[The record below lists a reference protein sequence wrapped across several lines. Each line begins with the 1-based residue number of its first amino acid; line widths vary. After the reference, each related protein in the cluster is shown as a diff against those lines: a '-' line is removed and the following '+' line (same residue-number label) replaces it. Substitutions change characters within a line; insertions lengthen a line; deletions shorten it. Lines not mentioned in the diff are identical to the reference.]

1 MFLKNLKELSI
12 QISDSCK
19 RHNRSPLEISL
30 IGVSKTKPLDDITK
44 AYDAGLRQF
53 GENFVE
59 EFVEKESSFHPD
71 DLAYH
76 FIGRLPRKKVR
87 KVVGKAN
94 LIHTVNSIELANKI
108 NLVAE
113 EKNIIQAVLIQVNQG
128 LESSKS
134 GAHPDDVLSLAK
146 EMRTLSSI
154 QLLGL
159 MSIPPFDQPAK
170 PYFTDLRNLRDE
182 IFKTL
187 DIPLPFLSMGMSAD
201 FDDAISEGA
210 THIRIGTAIFGK
222 RN

>member
-30 IGVSKTKPLDDITK
+30 IGVSKTKPLDDVTK

-128 LESSKS
+128 SESSKS

>member
-1 MFLKNLKELSI
+1 LFLKNLKELSI

-170 PYFTDLRNLRDE
+170 PYFTDLRHLRDE

>member
-19 RHNRSPLEISL
+19 RYDRSPTEISL
-30 IGVSKTKPLDDITK
+30 IGVSKTKPLDDVTQ

-59 EFVEKESSFHPD
+59 EFVEKESTFHPE

-76 FIGRLPRKKVR
+76 FIGRLPRKKAR

-94 LIHTVNSIELANKI
+94 LIHTVTSIELANKI

-134 GAHPDDVLSLAK
+134 GANPDDVLFLAK
-146 EMRTLSSI
+146 EMNTLSSI
-154 QLLGL
+154 RLLGL

-170 PYFTDLRNLRDE
+170 PYFADLRHLRNE

>member
-128 LESSKS
+128 SESSKS

>member
-170 PYFTDLRNLRDE
+170 PYFTDLRHLRDE

-210 THIRIGTAIFGK
+210 THIRIGTAIFRK

>member
-19 RHNRSPLEISL
+19 RHSRSPLEISL

-59 EFVEKESSFHPD
+59 EFVEKESSIHPD

>member
-128 LESSKS
+128 SESSKS
-134 GAHPDDVLSLAK
+134 GAHPDDV
-146 EMRTLSSI
+146 
-154 QLLGL
+154 
-159 MSIPPFDQPAK
+159 
-170 PYFTDLRNLRDE
+170 Y
-182 IFKTL
+182 
-187 DIPLPFLSMGMSAD
+187 
-201 FDDAISEGA
+201 
-210 THIRIGTAIFGK
+210 H
-222 RN
+222 

>member
-12 QISDSCK
+12 QISDACK
-19 RHNRSPLEISL
+19 RHNRSPMEISL
-30 IGVSKTKPLDDITK
+30 IGVSKTKPLNDMIQ

-59 EFVEKESSFHPD
+59 EFTEKESSFHPE

-94 LIHTVNSIELANKI
+94 LIHTVSSIELANKI

-113 EKNIIQAVLIQVNQG
+113 EENIIQAVLIQVNQG

-134 GAHPDDVLSLAK
+134 GVNPDDVLFIAK
-146 EMRTLSSI
+146 EMSNLSSI
-154 QLLGL
+154 RLLGL
-159 MSIPPFDQPAK
+159 MSIPPFDEPAK
-170 PYFTDLRNLRDE
+170 PYFSDLRHLRDD
-182 IFKTL
+182 IFKSL

>member
-1 MFLKNLKELSI
+1 MFLKNLKELRI

>member
-1 MFLKNLKELSI
+1 LFLKNLKELSI

-30 IGVSKTKPLDDITK
+30 IGVSKTKPLDDVTK

-128 LESSKS
+128 SESSKS

>member
-170 PYFTDLRNLRDE
+170 PYFTDLRHLRDE